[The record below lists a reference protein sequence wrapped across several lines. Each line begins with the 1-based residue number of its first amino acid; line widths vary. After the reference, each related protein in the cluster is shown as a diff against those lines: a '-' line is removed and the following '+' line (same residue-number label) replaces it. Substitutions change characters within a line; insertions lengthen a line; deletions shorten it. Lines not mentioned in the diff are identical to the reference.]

1 MKRNQ
6 YLGLLMAACLGCG
19 KDSESEQPKFH
30 QTAPI
35 EETVESKDSETV
47 NLDQLRSKYGPE
59 VVDYASKVVENGE
72 KIRESPKKQHFL
84 YDDLE
89 AKLKQ
94 RFPGIQP
101 PKLFGFMDEPREI
114 ENISMLYR
122 AQSDVLKRASKDG
135 INLPMSLIVAALCN
149 EGFSLDVDHNVNG
162 TDGFM
167 DYGLDTF
174 GSEFRHIVSISYLPE
189 SFRSKFEICKRTNE
203 AGRTVKSASFDSKQ
217 DAFEAFV
224 ATVAHRQ
231 FLFYNDLK
239 TNGIKR
245 VAIPEEEKLF
255 FTYKY
260 YNGGPNSIEALLR
273 KRSAKTLAMFFDRTI
288 TYGSTG
294 NAYVVLSGH
303 LWLQGSGAT
312 DPNPKGKYW
321 WSK

>member
-203 AGRTVKSASFDSKQ
+203 AGRTVKSASFDSK
-217 DAFEAFV
+217 
-224 ATVAHRQ
+224 
-231 FLFYNDLK
+231 
-239 TNGIKR
+239 
-245 VAIPEEEKLF
+245 
-255 FTYKY
+255 
-260 YNGGPNSIEALLR
+260 
-273 KRSAKTLAMFFDRTI
+273 
-288 TYGSTG
+288 
-294 NAYVVLSGH
+294 
-303 LWLQGSGAT
+303 
-312 DPNPKGKYW
+312 
-321 WSK
+321 